1 MVGSG
6 EVLVGVIVC
15 GIRAPY
21 RARAPA
27 GARLVTVRT
36 LGRVTVPVAVDC
48 VVVSYN
54 SADDLPLCLRSLAD
68 QTGVEVVV
76 TVVDNCSSDDSVA
89 VAQAHGAR
97 VLANTSN
104 RGFAAAVN
112 QGLRGG
118 ASPWVLIL
126 NPDARLAPGGVRALM
141 DATSRGGRVGCVGPR
156 TTDVEGTVYPS
167 ARAFPG
173 VFTALVHGLLGRV
186 WPGNPA
192 TRRYHAGHLAGDV
205 TGEVDWVSGCCMLLP
220 RAAWEQVG
228 GFDERYF
235 MYVED
240 MDLCFRLRQVGW
252 RTVFEPGATVVHVG
266 GRSSRR
272 RPLRSIYHHHRGAIR
287 FYWRSAAPWHR
298 PVTGPLATLVLVIRG
313 VVLGVLTAVSS
324 RR

>member
-1 MVGSG
+1 M
-6 EVLVGVIVC
+6 
-15 GIRAPY
+15 
-21 RARAPA
+21 
-27 GARLVTVRT
+27 TVRT
-36 LGRVTVPVAVDC
+36 LGRVTARVAVDC

-54 SADDLPLCLRSLAD
+54 SVDDLPVCLSSLAD
-68 QTGVEVVV
+68 QPGVEVAV

-89 VAQAHGAR
+89 VARDHGAH
-97 VLANTSN
+97 VLANTNN

-112 QGLRGG
+112 QGLRSGR
-118 ASPWVLIL
+118 SPWVLIL
-126 NPDARLAPGGVRALM
+126 NPDARLAPGGVLAMM
-141 DATSRGGRVGCVGPR
+141 DATSRGDRVGCVGPK
-156 TTDVEGTVYPS
+156 TTDLAGTVYPS

-173 VFTALVHGLLGRV
+173 VFTALVHGMLGRV

-192 TRRYHAGHLAGDV
+192 TRRYHAGHGVGTVAA
-205 TGEVDWVSGCCMLLP
+205 EVDWVSGCCMLLP
-220 RAAWEQVG
+220 RQAWEQVG

-240 MDLCFRLRQVGW
+240 MDLCFRLRQAGW
-252 RTVFEPGATVVHVG
+252 RTVFEPGATVAHAG

-298 PVTGPLATLVLVIRG
+298 PVTGPLATLVLTIRG
-313 VVLGVLTAVSS
+313 LAVGALTVVSS